1 MDKVVTRRRA
11 IGIFA
16 AAGGLPL
23 LLSATAARP
32 SRSTIVWNGQ
42 ALGAPAKLILNDDDA
57 KRAERL
63 IETIVV
69 EVARLEKVFSLYRD
83 DSSLVELN
91 RVGGL
96 AAPPPELLALLEK
109 CSTFFE
115 ATGGLFDPTVQPVWK
130 LYRDHFASTAAGE
143 DGPDK
148 GILNARLRRVGFD
161 ALRFGAGRIAFS
173 RPQMAITL
181 NGVAQGFITD
191 RVVDM
196 LRDAG
201 ITSSLVDMGEACA
214 IGAQSDGNPWRVGL
228 ASGEDSSDPD
238 TVLPIVN
245 RAVAT
250 SSQTGF
256 SFDEAGRFGHIL
268 HPRMGVVPRLY
279 RRVSV
284 VAKDAASADAL
295 STAFNLMEAN
305 AIRDTLDKFPDV
317 SVDLV
322 DLSGIGQRMGQTL
335 SLEKPHTN
343 GG

>member
-16 AAGGLPL
+16 AVGGLPL
-23 LLSATAARP
+23 LLSGTAARAAT
-32 SRSTIVWNGQ
+32 SAFVWSGQ
-42 ALGAPAKLILNDDDA
+42 ALGAPAKLILNDHDA
-57 KRAERL
+57 KRAKRL
-63 IETIVV
+63 IEAIVA
-69 EVARLEKVFSLYRD
+69 EVARLERIFSLYRD

-96 AAPPPELLALLEK
+96 AAPPPELVALVEK
-109 CSTFFE
+109 CLTFFE

-130 LYRDHFASTAAGE
+130 LYRDHFASPGVGE
-143 DGPDK
+143 DRPDK
-148 GILNARLRRVGFD
+148 GVLNAHLRRVGFD
-161 ALRFGAGRIAFS
+161 ALRFGSGRIAFS
-173 RPQMAITL
+173 RPQMAMTL

-201 ITSSLVDMGEACA
+201 ITSSLVDMGETRA
-214 IGAQSDGNPWRVGL
+214 IGAQSDGDPWRVGL
-228 ASGEDSSDPD
+228 AAYEDSLDPD

-268 HPRMGVVPRLY
+268 HPRTGVVPRLY

-284 VAKDAASADAL
+284 IASDAASADAL

-305 AIRDTLDKFPDV
+305 AIRDTLDKFPGM

-322 DLSGIGQRMGQTL
+322 DVSGIGQRLGPTL
-335 SLEKPHTN
+335 SLEKPA
-343 GG
+343 